1 MVEFKKILSF
11 QIVHLMNL
19 TMTLNIIDMTTLIIT
34 MTGPILY
41 VKDNPLVDMV
51 LQLNNRHLIA
61 IQYTHFIIQEQDTFG
76 LFSFSGDAVER

>member
-1 MVEFKKILSF
+1 
-11 QIVHLMNL
+11 MNL

-41 VKDNPLVDMV
+41 VIDNPLVDMV